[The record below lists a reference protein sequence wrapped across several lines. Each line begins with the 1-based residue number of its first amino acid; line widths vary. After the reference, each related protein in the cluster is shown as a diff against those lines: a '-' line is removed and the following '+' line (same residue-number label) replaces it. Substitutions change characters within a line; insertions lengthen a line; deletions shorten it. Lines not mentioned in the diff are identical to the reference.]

1 MSTALLLA
9 AALAGADAPTL
20 AQREKVLASLVQ
32 ITSTQCADGKDRS
45 GSGFV
50 LDAGGRVVTAHHVV
64 GGCGRILLTYEGIK
78 APGPNKRLGRIS
90 RVLAAGDL
98 SLLDVADAPAVPAL
112 RLAAQPPA
120 RGASFAGFG
129 YPLGTPTAGDQL
141 VTFSVGASRL
151 SDVLPPALADELKA
165 SGRRI
170 DLQAAVLRFN
180 VALQPGMSGGPI
192 VDASGDVIG
201 VVAGGLRAGAAPASW
216 GWPGD
221 GVRQLLAS
229 SEATTQAVRL
239 TQAHYSLQDFKA
251 LGSATPAQGRRLRC
265 GDLEFVEAGIRTLA
279 ELLPGT
285 DDEPRVQYILRL
297 LNQDPAVIGRE
308 RFQLWVHRDSGA
320 TAVVP
325 ADVKFSTE
333 GAACVARSP
342 RGVFEQVVW
351 GGSAAGPIGVQQ
363 QALRFEQQIVGPRMG
378 LFGASSYD
386 VHLTTGANDPYTG
399 QYRPLTQTRPN
410 GLVFARK
417 AQFMQHMPSGPG
429 LPMRVSHAFETLVAR
444 NDSFLGVASFN
455 HDRPTLIETCMAAPS
470 TAMCRGPMAH
480 LQEWLR
486 YLLATQLST
495 YPST

>member
-1 MSTALLLA
+1 MSAALLLA
-9 AALAGADAPTL
+9 AALAAADTPTV

-32 ITSTQCADGKDRS
+32 ITATQCADGKDRS
-45 GSGFV
+45 GSGFA
-50 LDAGGRVVTAHHVV
+50 LEADGRVVTAHHVV
-64 GGCGRILLTYEGIK
+64 GGCGRILVTYEGIK
-78 APGPNKRLGRIS
+78 PPAPNKRLGRVV

-98 SLLDVADAPAVPAL
+98 GLLEVADPPTVPAL

-120 RGASFAGFG
+120 RNASFAGFG

-151 SDVLPPALADELKA
+151 SDVLPPALADELRA
-165 SGRRI
+165 SGSRI
-170 DLQAAVLRFN
+170 DLQGTVLRFN

-192 VDASGDVIG
+192 VDAAGEVIG

-229 SEATTQAVRL
+229 REAPDQAVRL
-239 TQAHYSLQDFKA
+239 TAAHYSLQDFKA
-251 LGSATPAQGRRLRC
+251 LGTATPARGRRLRC
-265 GDLEFVEAGIRTLA
+265 GDLDFVDAGVRTLA

-285 DDEPRVQYILRL
+285 DDEPRVQYILGL
-297 LNQDPAVIGRE
+297 LNQDRAVIGRE

-325 ADVKFSTE
+325 ADVKFSAE
-333 GAACVARSP
+333 GPACVARSAS
-342 RGVFEQVVW
+342 GVFEQVVW
-351 GGSAAGPIGVQQ
+351 GAVAAGPVGVQQ
-363 QALRFEQQIVGPRMG
+363 QALRFEQQVVGPRMG
-378 LFGASSYD
+378 LFASSQFD
-386 VHLTTGANDPYTG
+386 PHLTTGMTDAYGRYQPI
-399 QYRPLTQTRPN
+399 TQTRPN

-417 AQFMQHMPSGPG
+417 AQFMQHMPPALG
-429 LPMRVSHAFETLVAR
+429 LPQRVSHAFETLVAR
-444 NDSFLGVASFN
+444 NDSFLGAATFN
-455 HDRPTLIETCMAAPS
+455 RDRPVLIETCMRAPS
-470 TAMCRGPMAH
+470 TAMCRAPMAH

-486 YLLATQLST
+486 YILATQLST